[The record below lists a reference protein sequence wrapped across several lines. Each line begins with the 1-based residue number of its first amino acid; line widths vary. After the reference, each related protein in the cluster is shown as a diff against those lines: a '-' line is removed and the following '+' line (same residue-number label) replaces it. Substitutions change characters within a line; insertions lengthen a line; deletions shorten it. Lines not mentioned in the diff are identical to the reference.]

1 VGRANDDLHRTIMTP
16 DQILLVRSSWP
27 AVAADADAL
36 TIHFYAHLFAI
47 DDSAARLFAGIDMAS
62 QRKKL
67 AQALAVVVKVLDD
80 PDQLLPAVAAL
91 GKRHANYGV
100 EHHHFDSVGE
110 ALVAALG
117 AVLGDRFVPELQAA
131 WTEAYTLVASVMRRA
146 LIRAAVSSDNAQAT
160 AHGRLFP

>member
-1 VGRANDDLHRTIMTP
+1 MTP

-47 DDSAARLFAGIDMAS
+47 DDSVARLFRGIDMAS

-67 AQALAVVVKVLDD
+67 AQTLAVVVKVLDD

-91 GKRHANYGV
+91 GKRHETYGI

-110 ALVAALG
+110 ALVTALG
-117 AVLGDRFVPELQAA
+117 AILGDGFVPELRTA
-131 WTEAYTLVASVMRRA
+131 WTEAYALVASVMRRA
-146 LIRAAVSSDNAQAT
+146 LIRAAAPAQNQPGERSA
-160 AHGRLFP
+160 AG

>member
-36 TIHFYAHLFAI
+36 TIHFYARLFAI

-67 AQALAVVVKVLDD
+67 AQALTVVVKVLDD